1 MKISG
6 KKIVVTGAASGI
18 GRELVNQLLK
28 FENAILAVDLN
39 GHGLSELKSS
49 YGLLETLCLDLS
61 NRADLNSLFAW
72 IEDKWGTVDI
82 IFANAGFAQYGP
94 WEDADPNNLDRIFSV
109 NVQAPILNAQW
120 LQRKQKQP
128 FRLVITA
135 SAMSYWPVPG
145 YAAYAASK
153 AAIHQFVKTIW
164 SEAKGDWVTMVYPGS
179 TDTAFFNHAGENVP
193 KALPIQPVQVVVKR
207 IIEGVAL
214 GKRRIYPSRIF
225 RLVMLINRVLPVL
238 KPIYFSSERKKLRDW
253 EGKSRD

>member
-6 KKIVVTGAASGI
+6 KKIVITGAASGI

-49 YGLLETLCLDLS
+49 YGLLDTLCLDLS
-61 NRADLNSLFAW
+61 IKADLNSLFAW

-94 WEDADPNNLDRIFSV
+94 WEDADPNELERIFRI
-109 NVQAPILNAQW
+109 NAQAPIFIAQW
-120 LQRKQKQP
+120 QQQQQP

-153 AAIHQFVKTIW
+153 AAIHQFVETIW

-179 TDTAFFNHAGENVP
+179 TDTAFFNHAGKNVP
-193 KALPIQPVQVVVKR
+193 KALPIQPVQVVAKR

-225 RLVMLINRVLPVL
+225 RIVMLINRVLPVL
-238 KPIYFSSERKKLRDW
+238 KPIYFSLERKKLRDW
-253 EGKSRD
+253 EERLRE